1 LAPPVAIKHELEASL
16 ERLDLAAEL
25 GGIGFWE
32 WDLIRGRLAVDR
44 HSAERF
50 GLSATPRPADAE
62 LARVVLAEDLSA
74 LRAAVAGAIR
84 SPDRVRHR
92 CRLLRPDRSV
102 RHAEIQMKVSRDAA
116 GKPVRLLAMVADVT
130 EEVERAAQLEAKGTA
145 ERALIE
151 RLHVATQAAGIYV
164 WEFDWTTITISFD
177 ENRLTKESANRH
189 FGAELGSNL
198 FKWVH
203 PEDQGIGAAA
213 MQAAL
218 AAGKSD
224 TSFRYRIKLDDG
236 TIRHIQAY
244 ARTYTDES
252 GKPLRSLGVSW
263 DITREVVA
271 ASQLETKTSLE
282 RELIDRLSV
291 ATQAAG
297 LNCWEFTYAVEKFT
311 WFDSLP
317 DGLDPAALEEANR
330 QLAATSIPEDADAVR
345 AQTTR
350 AWAEGKNAMTARMRR
365 RAPDGSIRHAEI
377 YQRFFY
383 DENGRPIRA
392 LGATRDITEEVE
404 TQERLTQQAE
414 ELRDA
419 QRRLERA
426 SMSIQEGHWEMDMIT
441 GKHWASSTYYA
452 LLGYAPGE
460 IALDEIDTVTAMLHP
475 EDADTSRA
483 RAARDIA
490 EGVPHEFE
498 MRVRVKDGN
507 YRWFRLRGN
516 AERDASG
523 TPVRFSGT
531 IQDIQKQKQAEDAL
545 REAQARFERAI
556 TGTQDGLWEADMVA
570 QRMWTSPRLQQLLGF
585 TDGELGDDLN
595 VLRNRI
601 HPDDLA
607 AADAA
612 LLENIDRQ
620 RPVDQEMRMR
630 TKSGEYRWY
639 RVRGTPG
646 RDEEG
651 RVRRMSGSVQDV
663 TDARAARDELIKAS
677 EAAQAANRA
686 KSAFLANVSH
696 EIRTP
701 MNGII
706 GMTSLM
712 LDTSLDRT
720 QRDYADTIR
729 ASADSLLTVINDIL
743 DFSKI
748 EAGKLD
754 IEYIDMDLPGNIEDI
769 GATMAFQA
777 AAKSLELIVNV
788 HPDVPTRVLG
798 DPQRIRQCLINLLG
812 NAIKFTREGEITAE
826 VSVVGREE
834 GRVRTRFEV
843 RDTGIGIAP
852 QTLEALFE
860 PFVQADSS
868 TTRHYGG
875 TGLGLSIVRRLIEM
889 MGGVVG
895 LASEL
900 GKGSTFWFELPM
912 QKIEAA
918 PAKRVAGVD
927 RPGRRILV
935 VDDNETNRRVLATHL
950 AHAGYE
956 VVLAS
961 GGREAL
967 GSMREAVGR
976 SRPFDIVLADFQM
989 PEMDGGMLGRQINAD
1004 SHLSHARVVL
1014 LTSMDSIGEASR
1026 FASMGFA
1033 GFLSKPVRTRELLLC
1048 LDKVLAHESHEWHG
1062 QTHPIVTTSAM
1073 HEDAAAKRYTGKV
1086 LLVEDNVV
1094 NQKVAR
1100 KFLERL
1106 GCDVTVAENGLES
1119 IKAWSQGDFRLVLMD
1134 VQMPVMDGYT
1144 ATRQIRDLEGG
1155 RRRTPI
1161 VALTANAMT
1170 GQLERC
1176 LETGM
1181 DALLTK
1187 PLDVEQLREMLER
1200 FGLAAEPVLAE
1211 SAVAAVVSSPAAAAP
1226 IDLAQL
1232 RELTGADAEFAR
1244 SLADSFAS
1252 SSRELIAAMA
1262 AAATRGDH
1270 AQLARAAHQLKGA
1283 SANIYAWPMQA
1294 LCAGLETRAA
1304 SLSARE
1310 LESHVAALSAEID
1323 RVGVALKSFAFATK
1337 KLASG

>member
-1 LAPPVAIKHELEASL
+1 MKHELEASL
-16 ERLDLAAEL
+16 ERLDLAAEF

-32 WDLIRGRLAVDR
+32 WDLVQGGLVVDR

-50 GLSATPRPADAE
+50 GLSRTSRPADAE
-62 LARVVLAEDLSA
+62 LARVAHADDLAT
-74 LRAAVAGAIR
+74 LRAAIAATTR
-84 SPDRVRHR
+84 STNRVRHR
-92 CRLLRPDRSV
+92 CRLLRPDRTV
-102 RHAEIQMKVSRDAA
+102 RHVDIQMKVTRGVA
-116 GKPVRLLAMVADVT
+116 GNPVRLLAMVTDVT
-130 EEVERAAQLEAKGTA
+130 EEVERAAELDAKASA

-164 WEFDWTTITISFD
+164 WEFDWTTSTIKFD
-177 ENRLTKESANRH
+177 ENRLTRESANRH
-189 FGAELGSNL
+189 FGVELGTDL

-213 MQAAL
+213 MKAAL
-218 AAGKSD
+218 AEGKSD
-224 TSFRYRIKLDDG
+224 TSFRYRIRFDDG
-236 TIRHIQAY
+236 SIRYIQAY
-244 ARTYTDES
+244 ARTNADDT

-263 DITREVVA
+263 DITREVLA
-271 ASQLETKTSLE
+271 QQQLESKTSVE
-282 RELIDRLSV
+282 HELIERLSV

-297 LNCWEFTYAVEKFT
+297 LNCWEFMYGLERFT

-317 DGLDPAALEEANR
+317 DGMDPKQLDEANR
-330 QLAATSIPEDADAVR
+330 QLALTSVPEDADAVR
-345 AQTTR
+345 TATAQ
-350 AWAEGKNAMTARMRR
+350 AWAEGKTAMTARMRR
-365 RAPDGSIRHAEI
+365 RYPDGSIRHHQI

-383 DENGRPIRA
+383 DENGRAIRA

-404 TQERLTQQAE
+404 IHERLMSQAE

-426 SMSIQEGHWEMDMIT
+426 SMSIQEGHWEMDLVT

-460 IALDEIDTVTAMLHP
+460 IALEEIDTVTAMLHP
-475 EDADTSRA
+475 DDADASRA
-483 RAARDIA
+483 QAAIDIA
-490 EGVPHEFE
+490 EGLPHEFE
-498 MRVRVKDGN
+498 MRVRVKSGE

-523 TPVRFSGT
+523 KPVRFSGT
-531 IQDIQKQKQAEDAL
+531 IQDIQKQKLAEDAL
-545 REAQARFERAI
+545 KEVKDRFERAI
-556 TGTQDGLWEADMVA
+556 TGTQDGLWEADMIA

-585 TDGELGDDLN
+585 AEGELTDHLN
-595 VLRNRI
+595 ALRDRI
-601 HPDDLA
+601 HPDDVA
-607 AADAA
+607 GADAS
-612 LLENIDRQ
+612 LRENIELA
-620 RPVDQEMRMR
+620 RPVDREMRMR

-646 RDEEG
+646 RDTEG

-677 EAAQAANRA
+677 EAALAANRA

-712 LDTSLDRT
+712 LDTPLDRT

-812 NAIKFTREGEITAE
+812 NAIKFTQKGEITAE
-826 VSVVGREE
+826 VSVVGRDEN
-834 GRVRTRFEV
+834 RIRTRFEV

-852 QTLEALFE
+852 QTVQALYQ

-868 TTRHYGG
+868 TTRYYGG
-875 TGLGLSIVRRLIEM
+875 TGLGLSIVRRLVEM
-889 MGGVVG
+889 MGGQVG
-895 LASEL
+895 LSSEV
-900 GKGSTFWFELPM
+900 GKGSIFWFELPM
-912 QKIEAA
+912 QPVEAA
-918 PAKRVAGVD
+918 PAQRAAGVD
-927 RPGRRILV
+927 RPGKRILV
-935 VDDNETNRRVLATHL
+935 VDDNETNRRVLASHL
-950 AHAGYE
+950 AHVGYE
-956 VVLAS
+956 VVLACS
-961 GGREAL
+961 GREAL
-967 GSMREAVGR
+967 SSMREAVGN

-989 PEMDGGMLGRQINAD
+989 PEMDGAMLGNQINAD
-1004 SHLSHARVVL
+1004 PQLANARFVL
-1014 LTSMDSIGEASR
+1014 LTSMDSVGEASR

-1033 GFLSKPVRTRELLLC
+1033 GYLSKPVRTRELLVC

-1062 QTHPIVTTSAM
+1062 QTHPIVTANAM
-1073 HEDAAAKRYTGKV
+1073 HEDVSTKRYAGKV
-1086 LLVEDNVV
+1086 LLVEDNIV

-1106 GCDVTVAENGLES
+1106 GCDVTVAENGLEG
-1119 IKAWSQGDFRLVLMD
+1119 IKAWQQGEFCLLLMD

-1144 ATRQIRDLEGG
+1144 ATRQIRDLEAG
-1155 RRRTPI
+1155 RPRTPI

-1181 DALLTK
+1181 DGLLTK
-1187 PLDVEQLREMLER
+1187 PLDVEHLREMLER
-1200 FGLAAEPVLAE
+1200 FGLGAEPVLAE
-1211 SAVAAVVSSPAAAAP
+1211 SAVATVISTPVTPAP
-1226 IDLAQL
+1226 IDLSQL

-1252 SSRELIAAMA
+1252 SSRELIAAMSA
-1262 AAATRGDH
+1262 AASREDRE
-1270 AQLARAAHQLKGA
+1270 QLARAAHQLKGA

-1294 LCAGLETRAA
+1294 LCAELETRAA
-1304 SLSARE
+1304 TLSPRE

>member
-1 LAPPVAIKHELEASL
+1 MKELEASR
-16 ERLDLAAEL
+16 ERLDLAAEF

-32 WDLIRGRLAVDR
+32 WDLVQGCLAADR
-44 HSAERF
+44 HCAERF
-50 GLSATPRPADAE
+50 GLSSTPQPAQAE
-62 LARVVLAEDLSA
+62 LTRVVHPEDLA
-74 LRAAVAGAIR
+74 GLRAAVAGTTGATY
-84 SPDRVRHR
+84 RVRHR
-92 CRLLRPDRSV
+92 CRLCRPDRSI
-102 RHAEIQMKVSRDAA
+102 RHVDIQMKVDRDAG
-116 GKPVRLLAMVADVT
+116 GKPVRLLGMVTDVT
-130 EEVERAAQLEAKGTA
+130 DEVERVAQLEARASA

-164 WEFDWTTITISFD
+164 WEFDWTTKTISFD

-189 FGAELGSNL
+189 YGAELGSNL
-198 FKWVH
+198 FQWVH
-203 PEDQGIGAAA
+203 PEDRGIGAAA
-213 MQAAL
+213 MQVAL
-218 AAGKSD
+218 AEGKSD

-236 TIRHIQAY
+236 SIRHIQAY
-244 ARTYTDES
+244 ARTYADPA

-263 DITREVVA
+263 DITREVL
-271 ASQLETKTSLE
+271 ASHQLETKTSLE
-282 RELIDRLSV
+282 RELVDRLSV

-297 LNCWEFTYAVEKFT
+297 VSCWEFTYAAEKFT
-311 WFDSLP
+311 WFDNLP
-317 DGLDPAALEEANR
+317 DGSDSKALDEANR
-330 QLAATSIPEDADAVR
+330 QLAETTVPEDAAAIR
-345 AQTTR
+345 AATAR
-350 AWAEGKNAMTARMRR
+350 AWAERKDTMTAPMRR
-365 RAPDGSIRHAEI
+365 READGSIRHYQI

-383 DENGRPIRA
+383 DENGRAIRA
-392 LGATRDITEEVE
+392 LGATRDITEELE
-404 TQERLTQQAE
+404 TQQQLIHQAE

-426 SMSIQEGHWEMDMIT
+426 SMSIQEGHWELDMIT
-441 GKHWASSTYYA
+441 GKHWASSTYYV

-460 IALDEIDTVTAMLHP
+460 INLEQIDTVTEMLHP
-475 EDADTSRA
+475 DDAAASRA
-483 RAARDIA
+483 KAEIDIIN
-490 EGVPHEFE
+490 GVPHVFE
-498 MRVRVKDGN
+498 MRVRVKDGS

-516 AERDASG
+516 AERDATG
-523 TPVRFSGT
+523 KPVRFSGT
-531 IQDIQKQKQAEDAL
+531 IQDIQKQKLAEDAL
-545 REAQARFERAI
+545 LEVQARFQRAI
-556 TGTQDGLWEADMVA
+556 TGTQDGLWEADMVEG
-570 QRMWTSPRLQQLLGF
+570 RMWTSPRLQQLLGF
-585 TDGELGDDLN
+585 ADGEMSDDLN
-595 VLRNRI
+595 VLRERI
-601 HPDDLA
+601 HPDDLPG
-607 AADAA
+607 ADAS
-612 LLENIDRQ
+612 LHENITHA
-620 RPVDQEMRMR
+620 RPVDGEMRMR
-630 TKSGEYRWY
+630 TKAGEYRWY

-646 RDEEG
+646 RDAEG

-677 EAAQAANRA
+677 EAALAANRA

-712 LDTSLDRT
+712 LDTPLDRT

-826 VSVVGREE
+826 VSVVGRDEN
-834 GRVRTRFEV
+834 RVRTRFEV

-852 QTLEALFE
+852 QTVQGLYQ

-875 TGLGLSIVRRLIEM
+875 TGLGLSIVRRLVEM
-889 MGGVVG
+889 MGGQVG
-895 LASEL
+895 LESEL

-912 QKIEAA
+912 QPLEAS
-918 PAKRVAGVD
+918 
-927 RPGRRILV
+927 RPKVEVEGRKSARLLV

-961 GGREAL
+961 SGREAL
-967 GSMREAVGR
+967 TSLREAAGR
-976 SRPFDIVLADFQM
+976 GRPFDIVLADFQM

-1004 SHLSHARVVL
+1004 PQLSSARIVL
-1014 LTSMDSIGEASR
+1014 LTSMDSVGEASR

-1033 GFLSKPVRTRELLLC
+1033 GFLSKPVRTRELLVC

-1062 QTHPIVTTSAM
+1062 QTHPIVTTNAM
-1073 HEDAAAKRYTGKV
+1073 HEDVAAKRYTGKV

-1106 GCDVTVAENGLES
+1106 GCEVTVAENGLES
-1119 IKAWSQGDFRLVLMD
+1119 IKALQKGEFRLVLMD

-1144 ATRQIRDLEGG
+1144 ATRQIRDLEAG

-1181 DALLTK
+1181 DGLLTK
-1187 PLDVEQLREMLER
+1187 PLDVEQLRETLER
-1200 FGLAAEPVLAE
+1200 FGLGAEPVLAE
-1211 SAVAAVVSSPAAAAP
+1211 REVAEVVSAPPAPAP

-1232 RELTGADAEFAR
+1232 RELTGADAEFAH

-1252 SSRELIAAMA
+1252 SSRELIAAMS
-1262 AAATRGDH
+1262 AAATREDR

-1294 LCAGLETRAA
+1294 LCAQLETRAA
-1304 SLSARE
+1304 SLTATE
-1310 LESHVAALSAEID
+1310 LESHVSALSGEID
-1323 RVGVALKSFAFATK
+1323 RVGVALKSFAVATK

>member
-1 LAPPVAIKHELEASL
+1 MAPLGIRHELDASR

-32 WDLIRGRLAVDR
+32 WDLAQGGLRVDR

-50 GLSATPRPADAE
+50 GLPVSIQSADVE
-62 LARVVLAEDLSA
+62 LARIVHADDLAP
-74 LRAAVAGAIR
+74 LRATIATASR
-84 SPDRVRHR
+84 SPAPVRHR
-92 CRLLRPDRSV
+92 CRLLQADRSV
-102 RHAEIQMKVSRDAA
+102 RHADIQFKASRDSA
-116 GKPVRLLAMVADVT
+116 GTPVRLLAMVTDVT
-130 EEVERAAQLEAKGTA
+130 EEVVRAEA

-164 WEFDWTTITISFD
+164 WELDWTTVTIKFD
-177 ENRLTKESANRH
+177 ENRLTRESANRH
-189 FGAELGSNL
+189 YGAELGSNL

-218 AAGKSD
+218 DAGKSD
-224 TSFRYRIKLDDG
+224 ASFKYRIRLDNG

-244 ARTYTDES
+244 ARTYTDAN

-263 DITREVVA
+263 DITREVA
-271 ASQLETKTSLE
+271 AATQLDNKTSLE
-282 RELIDRLSV
+282 RELIERLSV

-297 LNCWEFTYAVEKFT
+297 LNCWEFTYALEKFT

-317 DGLDPAALEEANR
+317 DGMDPTALEEANR
-330 QLAATSIPEDADAVR
+330 VLAETSIPEDNQAVYE
-345 AQTTR
+345 ATAR
-350 AWAEGKNAMTARMRR
+350 AWAEGKNAMAARMRR
-365 RAPDGSIRHAEI
+365 RGKDGEIRHHQI

-383 DENGRPIRA
+383 DETGKPVRA
-392 LGATRDITEEVE
+392 LGATRDITEEVHA
-404 TQERLTQQAE
+404 QEQLQQQAA
-414 ELRDA
+414 ELHDA

-426 SMSIQEGHWEMDMIT
+426 SMSIQEGHWEMDLT
-441 GKHWASSTYYA
+441 SGKHWASSTYYA
-452 LLGYAPGE
+452 LLGYEPGE
-460 IALDEIDTVTAMLHP
+460 INLDDIENVTTMVHP
-475 EDADTSRA
+475 EDAITSRA
-483 RAARDIA
+483 RAEEDIA
-490 EGVPHEFE
+490 AGVPHEFE
-498 MRVRVKDGN
+498 MRVRVKSGE

-516 AERDASG
+516 SEREASG
-523 TPVRFSGT
+523 KPVRFSGT
-531 IQDIQKQKQAEDAL
+531 IQDIQKQKLFEDAL

-556 TGTQDGLWEADMVA
+556 AGTQDGLWEADMIEE
-570 QRMWTSPRLQQLLGF
+570 RMWTSPRLQKLLGF
-585 TDGELGDDLN
+585 EEGELANHLN
-595 VLRNRI
+595 ALRERI
-601 HPDDLA
+601 HPDDLPG
-607 AADAA
+607 ADAS
-612 LLENIDRQ
+612 LLENIEREQ
-620 RPVDQEMRMR
+620 PVDREMRMS

-639 RVRGTPG
+639 RIRGTPG
-646 RDEEG
+646 RDAEG
-651 RVRRMSGSVQDV
+651 RIRRMSGSVQDV
-663 TDARAARDELIKAS
+663 TDQRAARDALIQAS

-706 GMTSLM
+706 GMTSLL
-712 LDTSLDRT
+712 LDTPLDRT

-826 VSVVGREE
+826 VSVVGHSE

-852 QTLEALFE
+852 QTIKALYE

-875 TGLGLSIVRRLIEM
+875 TGLGLSIVRRLVEM
-889 MGGVVG
+889 MGGEVG
-895 LASEL
+895 LESAL

-912 QKIEAA
+912 QPLENA
-918 PAKRVAGVD
+918 PAQRVASVD
-927 RPGRRILV
+927 RPGKRILV
-935 VDDNETNRRVLATHL
+935 VDDNHTNRRVLATHL

-961 GGREAL
+961 SGREAL
-967 GSMREAVGR
+967 TSMREAAGK
-976 SRPFDIVLADFQM
+976 SRPFDIVLVDFQM
-989 PEMDGGMLGRQINAD
+989 PEMDGAMLGRQINAD
-1004 SHLSHARVVL
+1004 PHLSHARVVL
-1014 LTSMDSIGEASR
+1014 LTSMDNVGEASR
-1026 FASMGFA
+1026 FASLGFA
-1033 GFLSKPVRTRELLLC
+1033 GYLSKPVRTRELLVC

-1062 QTHPIVTTSAM
+1062 QTHPIVTQGAM
-1073 HEDAAAKRYTGKV
+1073 HQNVGARRYSGNV

-1106 GCDVTVAENGLES
+1106 GCEVTVAENGAEA
-1119 IKAWSQGDFRLVLMD
+1119 IKAWQQGEFRIVLMD

-1144 ATRQIRDLEGG
+1144 ATRQIRDLEVN
-1155 RRRTPI
+1155 RPRTPI

-1187 PLDVEQLREMLER
+1187 PLDVEQLREALER
-1200 FGLAAEPVLAE
+1200 FGLEADAVLPESKVAE
-1211 SAVAAVVSSPAAAAP
+1211 VVTKPAAPLP
-1226 IDLAQL
+1226 IDLDQL

-1252 SSRELIAAMA
+1252 SSRELIVAMRA
-1262 AAATRGDH
+1262 AASRGDREP
-1270 AQLARAAHQLKGA
+1270 LARAAHQLKGA

-1294 LCAGLETRAA
+1294 LCADLETRAA
-1304 SLSARE
+1304 SLSATE
-1310 LESHVAALSAEID
+1310 LESHVASLSAEID

>member
-1 LAPPVAIKHELEASL
+1 MKPELDASL
-16 ERLDLAAEL
+16 ERLDLAAEF

-32 WDLIRGRLAVDR
+32 WDLVQGRLAVDR
-44 HSAERF
+44 HCAERYALSAE
-50 GLSATPRPADAE
+50 AQPAEAA
-62 LARVVLAEDLSA
+62 LTRVVHPEDLA
-74 LRAAVAGAIR
+74 GLRAAVAEATR
-84 SPDRVRHR
+84 SMGRVRHR
-92 CRLLRPDRSV
+92 CRLLRPDRSI
-102 RHAEIQMKVSRDAA
+102 RHAEIQMKVDRDAA
-116 GKPVRLLAMVADVT
+116 GNAARLLAMITDVT
-130 EEVERAAQLEAKGTA
+130 EEVLRTAQLEARASA

-164 WEFDWTTITISFD
+164 WEFDWTTGTIRFD
-177 ENRLTKESANRH
+177 ENRLTRESANRH
-189 FGAELGSNL
+189 YGAELGSNL

-213 MQAAL
+213 MQKAL
-218 AAGKSD
+218 AEGQSD
-224 TSFRYRIKLDDG
+224 TSFRYRLRLDDG
-236 TIRHIQAY
+236 SIRHIQAY
-244 ARTYTDES
+244 ARTTADLS

-263 DITREVVA
+263 DTTPEVLA
-271 ASQLETKTSLE
+271 QGQLESKTSLE
-282 RELIDRLSV
+282 RELIERLSV

-297 LNCWEFTYAVEKFT
+297 MNCWEFTYAVEGFT
-311 WFDSLP
+311 WFDNLP
-317 DGLDPAALEEANR
+317 TRDIAATTLEEANR
-330 QLAATSIPEDADAVR
+330 ELAETTLPEDANTIRMAT
-345 AQTTR
+345 AH
-350 AWAEGKNAMTARMRR
+350 AWAEGKSAMTARMRR
-365 RAPDGSIRHAEI
+365 RFPDGSIRHYQI

-383 DENGRPIRA
+383 DNSGRAIRA

-404 TQERLTQQAE
+404 TQERLIQQAE

-426 SMSIQEGHWEMDMIT
+426 SMSIQEGHWEMDLLS
-441 GKHWASSTYYA
+441 GKHWASSTYYT
-452 LLGYAPGE
+452 LLGFAPGE
-460 IALDEIDTVTAMLHP
+460 IDLDEIDNVSARLHP
-475 EDADTSRA
+475 EDAEASRA
-483 RAARDIA
+483 KAAVDIA
-490 EGVPHEFE
+490 EGRPHEFE
-498 MRVRVKDGN
+498 MRVRVKDGQ

-516 AERDASG
+516 AERDA
-523 TPVRFSGT
+523 TNRPVRFSGT
-531 IQDIQKQKQAEDAL
+531 IQDIQKQKLAEDAL

-556 TGTQDGLWEADMVA
+556 TGTQDGLWEADMIVG
-570 QRMWTSPRLQQLLGF
+570 RMWTSPRLNELLGF
-585 TDGELGDDLN
+585 SEGGLGDDLN
-595 VLRNRI
+595 VLRDRI
-601 HPDDLA
+601 HPDDLP
-607 AADAA
+607 AADAS
-612 LLENIDRQ
+612 LNENIQ
-620 RPVDQEMRMR
+620 RALPVDNEMRLR
-630 TKSGEYRWY
+630 TSSGEYRWY
-639 RVRGTPG
+639 RIRGTPN
-646 RDEEG
+646 RDSEG

-663 TDARAARDELIKAS
+663 TDQRAARDQLIKAS

-686 KSAFLANVSH
+686 KSEFLANVSH

-712 LDTSLDRT
+712 LDTPLDRT

-834 GRVRTRFEV
+834 NRVRTRFEV

-852 QTLEALFE
+852 QTLKALYQ

-875 TGLGLSIVRRLIEM
+875 TGLGLSIVRRLVEM
-889 MGGVVG
+889 MGGQVG
-895 LASEL
+895 LNSEL

-912 QKIEAA
+912 QPTEAGKPRTEVESRRTA
-918 PAKRVAGVD
+918 RV
-927 RPGRRILV
+927 LV
-935 VDDNETNRRVLATHL
+935 VDDNATNRRVLATHL

-961 GGREAL
+961 SGREAL
-967 GSMREAVGR
+967 ASMREAVGR
-976 SRPFDIVLADFQM
+976 ERPFDIVLADFQM
-989 PEMDGGMLGRQINAD
+989 PEMDGAMLGRQINA
-1004 SHLSHARVVL
+1004 HPQLSNARVVL
-1014 LTSMDSIGEASR
+1014 LTSMDSIGEANR

-1033 GFLSKPVRTRELLLC
+1033 GYLSKPVRTRELLVC

-1062 QTHPIVTTSAM
+1062 QTHPIVTTNAM
-1073 HEDAAAKRYTGKV
+1073 HEDAASRRYTGKV
-1086 LLVEDNVV
+1086 LLVEDNIV

-1119 IKAWSQGDFRLVLMD
+1119 IKAWQQGEFRLVLMD

-1144 ATRQIRDLEGG
+1144 ATRQIRDLEGA

-1181 DALLTK
+1181 DGLLTK
-1187 PLDVEQLREMLER
+1187 PLDVEQLRETLER
-1200 FGLAAEPVLAE
+1200 FGLGAEPLLAD
-1211 SAVAAVVSSPAAAAP
+1211 SAVGDVMTAPAAPAP

-1252 SSRELIAAMA
+1252 SSRELIAAMSA
-1262 AAATRGDH
+1262 AAARGDREP
-1270 AQLARAAHQLKGA
+1270 LARAAHQLKGA

-1294 LCAGLETRAA
+1294 LCAQLETRAG
-1304 SLSARE
+1304 SLTATE

-1323 RVGVALKSFAFATK
+1323 RVGVALKSFAVATK
-1337 KLASG
+1337 KLALG